1 LRRVFFVL
9 WGGTPDSGTH
19 VGLTALAISRKTPP
33 WRQWWPNQTKRRH
46 GPDMQRH
53 FILIGVMGL
62 LAAGLSVAAAP
73 ARAQSAPPGATV
85 AADYQAKLAH
95 YLQARRAYDEEAGVY
110 WDAVVEKRRARNAK
124 RRGNEPIG
132 LDDYVLTQP
141 PVYAG
146 PPRPV
151 DPNAPG
157 PPPSEKPPIPVVA
170 DFLKAAA
177 EQFGFVPDRPQND
190 IDFKRAYAKVAA
202 AAGLTRDQVVG
213 VYAFETGG
221 NGTYDMQAGVSST
234 RPNAISPAIGYNQL
248 LSTNSVSIL
257 AESGGRLLGTLR
269 QRANTMTG
277 QAKVTMERKIE
288 ALKRMIAFSR
298 SVPDNWN
305 DHDRLAKTTPGGL
318 GIHAAIL
325 DRDIGPL
332 LQVQKLLNSV
342 RFARSKHYDAPLT
355 AAELELMNLT
365 GDGNGLDM
373 VMMPPALR
381 PRVPT
386 ANFFQQ
392 SGYERNPVARRT
404 GVVAGLLADIE
415 GKMIRASQSP
425 GAKDLAAAV

>member
-1 LRRVFFVL
+1 
-9 WGGTPDSGTH
+9 
-19 VGLTALAISRKTPP
+19 
-33 WRQWWPNQTKRRH
+33 
-46 GPDMQRH
+46 MQRL
-53 FILIGVMGL
+53 FIRICVLGV
-62 LAAGLSVAAAP
+62 LAALVLPAP
-73 ARAQSAPPGATV
+73 ARAQSAPPSGLAI
-85 AADYQAKLAH
+85 ADYQAKLVQ
-95 YLQARRAYDEEAGVY
+95 YQNARLAYEEEASAY

-124 RRGNEPIG
+124 RHNHEPVQ
-132 LDDYVLTQP
+132 LTDYVLTQP
-141 PVYAG
+141 PVYSG
-146 PPRPV
+146 PPRPIE
-151 DPNAPG
+151 PNAPG
-157 PPPSEKPPIPVVA
+157 PEPSERPPIPVLA

-177 EQFGFVPDRPQND
+177 EQFGFVPELPPSEL
-190 IDFKRAYAKVAA
+190 DFKRSYAQAAA
-202 AAGLTRDQVVG
+202 AAGLTRDQIVG

-221 NGTYDMQAGVSST
+221 NGTYDMQAGVSPT
-234 RPNAISPAIGYNQL
+234 RPRAISPAIGYNQL

-257 AESGGRLLGTLR
+257 AEYGNRLLTVLRQKAKAMSGGGKL
-269 QRANTMTG
+269 A
-277 QAKVTMERKIE
+277 MERRIE

-298 SVPDNWN
+298 MVPDNWN
-305 DHDRLAKTTPGGL
+305 EFDRLAKTTPGGM

-342 RFARSKHYDAPLT
+342 RFARGKHYDAPLT

-373 VMMPPALR
+373 VMMPQALR

-415 GKMIRASQSP
+415 GKMRNASQSP
-425 GAKDLAAAV
+425 GAKDLAAAF

>member
-1 LRRVFFVL
+1 MN
-9 WGGTPDSGTH
+9 D
-19 VGLTALAISRKTPP
+19 
-33 WRQWWPNQTKRRH
+33 RQGSDMIRH
-46 GPDMQRH
+46 WFRNS
-53 FILIGVMGL
+53 LIGL
-62 LAAGLSVAAAP
+62 IAASLVLAAAP
-73 ARAQSAPPGATV
+73 VRAQSSD
-85 AADYQAKLAH
+85 DYQARLAQ
-95 YLQARRAYDEEAGVY
+95 YTQARSAYDEIASAY
-110 WDAVVEKRRARNAK
+110 WDQVVEKRRARNIK
-124 RRGNEPIG
+124 RRDHQTIQA
-132 LDDYVLTQP
+132 DDYVLTQP

-157 PPPSEKPPIPVVA
+157 PAPSERPPIPVAA

-177 EQFGFVPDRPQND
+177 EQFGFVPDRPPTEL
-190 IDFKRAYAKVAA
+190 DFKRAYAQAA
-202 AAGLTRDQVVG
+202 LAAGLTRDQIVG

-221 NGTYDMQAGVSST
+221 NGTYDMQAGISPT

-257 AESGGRLLGTLR
+257 AEDGNRLLAALR
-269 QRANTMTG
+269 QK
-277 QAKVTMERKIE
+277 AKALIGAPKLSMDRKIE
-288 ALKRMIAFSR
+288 ALKRMIAYSR
-298 SVPDNWN
+298 SVPQNWTEF
-305 DHDRLAKTTPGGL
+305 DRLAKTTPGGM

-342 RFARSKHYDAPLT
+342 RFARAKHYEAQLS

-365 GDGNGLDM
+365 GDGNGFDM
-373 VMMPPALR
+373 VTMPQDLR

-404 GVVAGLLADIE
+404 GVVAALLADME
-415 GKMIRASQSP
+415 GKMRQAAQSP
-425 GAKDLAAAV
+425 GAKDLAAAF